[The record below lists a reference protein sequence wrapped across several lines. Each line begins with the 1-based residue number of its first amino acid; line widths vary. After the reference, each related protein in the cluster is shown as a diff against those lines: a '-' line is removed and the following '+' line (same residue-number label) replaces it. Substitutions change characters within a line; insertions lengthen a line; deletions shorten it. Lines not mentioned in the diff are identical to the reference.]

1 MSRGDY
7 LQAILV
13 ALIIG
18 TSPVVAHARDR
29 NKQDTGRV
37 LKSETE
43 LALVNVSVSDPSG
56 TPVTGLER
64 QNFRIFENGAE
75 QRIVKFSTED
85 VPVSIG
91 VIFDVSE
98 SMADKIYES
107 RLAALKFFITANPQ
121 DEFFLVDFNDRAQ
134 LVTDFTGSVDE
145 LQNRLK
151 YAVARGETALYD
163 GVYLGLSHMNA
174 AQHSRKAL
182 LLISDGGDNHS
193 RYNEHDIRKFAQE
206 GDVQIYTI
214 ALFGQIAGDHI
225 EELNG
230 PFLLNDLTEI
240 TGGRAFTAHDSD
252 ELSDVA
258 QKISMLMR
266 SQYVIG
272 YHPADL
278 AHDGKWRKIKVKL
291 RPPEGFPPL
300 TPKAK
305 TGYFA
310 PTR

>member
-1 MSRGDY
+1 
-7 LQAILV
+7 
-13 ALIIG
+13 
-18 TSPVVAHARDR
+18 VAHARDR
-29 NKQDTGRV
+29 NKPAADRV
-37 LKSETE
+37 LKTETE
-43 LALVNVSVSDPSG
+43 LTLVNASVSDPSG
-56 TPVTGLER
+56 SPVTGLQR

-91 VIFDVSE
+91 VIFDVSQ

-121 DEFFLVDFNDRAQ
+121 DEFFLVDFNDSAQ
-134 LVTDFTGSVDE
+134 LVADFTFSVDE

-151 YAVARGETALYD
+151 YTVAHGETALYD

-174 AQHSRKAL
+174 ALHSRKAL

-193 RYNEHDIRKFAQE
+193 RYNEHDIRKFARE
-206 GDVQIYTI
+206 ADVEIYTI
-214 ALFGQIAGDHI
+214 GLFGHIGGDRL

-230 PFLLNDLTEI
+230 PFLLNDLTEM

-266 SQYVIG
+266 SQYLIG
-272 YHPADL
+272 YHPADA
-278 AHDGKWRKIKVKL
+278 AHDGKWRKVKVKL

-300 TPKAK
+300 TVKAK
-305 TGYFA
+305 SGYFA
-310 PTR
+310 PPR